1 MAGVVVIWRLFSG
14 RRRQHIGHNKMG
26 YLPTAYLVGFQQKL
40 HSLELT
46 LDIEALIV
54 EVWENRLGNR

>member
-1 MAGVVVIWRLFSG
+1 
-14 RRRQHIGHNKMG
+14 MG